1 MLFVRNYKINSY
13 LKTQAATAIYEEN
26 ADLSFYSLTKSPSL
40 VILHIVFA
48 SYLTDKPVRISYDS
62 VWDFKSISKKIF
74 HIQRLFMEMMGIG
87 KLKEY
92 REEII
97 FGFFRRAV
105 ESIR

>member
-13 LKTQAATAIYEEN
+13 LKTQVASAKYKEN
-26 ADLSFYSLTKSPSL
+26 ADLSFYSSTKSPSL
-40 VILHIVFA
+40 VVSHIVLA
-48 SYLTDKPVRISYDS
+48 SYLTDKPVRISYER

-97 FGFFRRAV
+97 FGFLRRAV
-105 ESIR
+105 ESIK

>member
-13 LKTQAATAIYEEN
+13 LKTQVATAIYEEN

-40 VILHIVFA
+40 VILQIVLA
-48 SYLTDKPVRISYDS
+48 SYFTDKPVRISYDR
-62 VWDFKSISKKIF
+62 VWDFKSMSKKIF
-74 HIQRLFMEMMGIG
+74 HIQSLFMEMMEIG

-105 ESIR
+105 EPIK